1 MHEPQFLRDILVI
14 LVASVAVVPLFRR
27 FGVSAVA
34 GYLVAGAL
42 IGPHSLDLVSDVEG
56 AAVLA
61 DFGVVFLLF
70 SIGLELS
77 VERLTALRRL
87 VFGLGGTQVL
97 LTAITI
103 WALLFATGLESGAAL
118 LIGGGLAMSSTAVV
132 LQMLVERHE
141 TATRSGRAA
150 FAVLLA
156 QDLAVVPL
164 LTLVPLLGPGSGS
177 VLPALGLA
185 VVRAAVVLGLIVAAG
200 RLVLRPLLRIVARGR
215 NPELFTG
222 IALLLVLGIGWITQL
237 AGLSMALGAFLAG
250 LLIAETEFRP
260 QIEGD
265 VEPFRGVLLALFFV
279 SVGMSVDLAL
289 LTDRWALVAGLVI
302 GLIALKAVILTAVA
316 LLFRLRL
323 STAISVGLMLAQG
336 GEFGFIL
343 FNAALEGRVL
353 DAAAARLAVLVAG
366 ITMLLT
372 PALIALSR
380 TAEARLEAA
389 DRAHPPPPPGE
400 AMEGHVLIAGFGRVG
415 RTLGRLL
422 DAHEIPWLAL
432 DLDPDHVA
440 AARAQ
445 SLPVYFGDA
454 SRTDVLKAAGL
465 VRARAAV
472 ITLDRPD
479 QARRAIALT
488 RGLLPEI
495 PILARARDL
504 AQCDGLL
511 AAGATQVVP
520 ELVEGS
526 LQLGE
531 TVLRSVGA
539 SEESVERTLASFR
552 ERTYARLGPLQ
563 PAATNGV
570 EGIEREAS

>member
-77 VERLTALRRL
+77 VERLTALRPL

-250 LLIAETEFRP
+250 LL
-260 QIEGD
+260 
-265 VEPFRGVLLALFFV
+265 
-279 SVGMSVDLAL
+279 
-289 LTDRWALVAGLVI
+289 VAGLVI
-302 GLIALKAVILTAVA
+302 GLIVLKSVILTSVA

-343 FNAALEGRVL
+343 FNAALEGLVL

>member
-14 LVASVAVVPLFRR
+14 LVAAVAVVPLFRR

-42 IGPHSLDLVSDVEG
+42 IGPYSLNVVSDVEG
-56 AAVLA
+56 TAVLA

-70 SIGLELS
+70 TIGLELS
-77 VERLTALRRL
+77 VERLVALRRL
-87 VFGLGGTQVL
+87 VFGLGGLQVI
-97 LTAITI
+97 LTGLAI
-103 WALLFATGLESGAAL
+103 WALLRASGMESGAAL
-118 LIGGGLAMSSTAVV
+118 LVGGGLAMSSTAVV

-141 TATRSGRAA
+141 TATRPGRAA

-164 LTLVPLLGPGSGS
+164 LTLVPLLGPATGA

-185 VVRAAVVLGLIVAAG
+185 VVRAAVVLGIIIATG
-200 RLVLRPLLRIVARGR
+200 RLLLRPLLRIVARGR

-222 IALLLVLGIGWITQL
+222 IALLLVLGIGWVTQL

-279 SVGMSVDLAL
+279 SVGMSIDLSL
-289 LTDRWALVAGLVI
+289 LAGRWLLIAGLVL
-302 GLIALKAVILTAVA
+302 GLIALKTAVLTALA
-316 LLFRLRL
+316 LLFRLRF

-343 FNAALEGRVL
+343 FNAALDGRVL
-353 DAAAARLAVLVAG
+353 DAETTRLAILVTG

-380 TAEARLEAA
+380 AVEARLEAA
-389 DRAHPPPPPGE
+389 SDAHRLPPSG
-400 AMEGHVLIAGFGRVG
+400 AGMEGHVLIAGFGRVG

-422 DAHEIPWLAL
+422 DAHDIPWLAL
-432 DLDPDHVA
+432 DLDPDRVA

-445 SLPVYFGDA
+445 DLPVYFGDA
-454 SRTDVLKAAGL
+454 SRADVLRAAGL
-465 VRARAAV
+465 TRSRAAV

-479 QARRAIALT
+479 AARRAIALT
-488 RGLLPEI
+488 RRLLPDV

-504 AQCDGLL
+504 GQCDGLL
-511 AAGATQVVP
+511 SAGATRVVP

-531 TVLRSVGA
+531 NLLRTVGA
-539 SEESVERTLASFR
+539 SEESVEQTLASFR
-552 ERTYARLGPLQ
+552 DGSYARLGGFTEARP
-563 PAATNGV
+563 PA
-570 EGIEREAS
+570 

>member
-14 LVASVAVVPLFRR
+14 LVAAVAVVPLFRR

-42 IGPHSLDLVSDVEG
+42 IGPYSLNVVSDVDG
-56 AAVLA
+56 TAVLA

-70 SIGLELS
+70 TIGLELS
-77 VERLTALRRL
+77 VERLVALRRL
-87 VFGLGGTQVL
+87 VFGLGGLQVI
-97 LTAITI
+97 LTGLAI
-103 WALLFATGLESGAAL
+103 WALLRASGMESGAAL
-118 LIGGGLAMSSTAVV
+118 LVGGGLAMSSTAVV

-141 TATRSGRAA
+141 TATRPGRAA

-164 LTLVPLLGPGSGS
+164 LTLVPLLGPATGA

-185 VVRAAVVLGLIVAAG
+185 VVRAAVVLGIIIATG
-200 RLVLRPLLRIVARGR
+200 RLLLRPLLRIVARGR

-222 IALLLVLGIGWITQL
+222 IALLLVLGIGWVTQL

-279 SVGMSVDLAL
+279 SVGMSIDLSL
-289 LTDRWALVAGLVI
+289 LAGRWLLIAGLVL
-302 GLIALKAVILTAVA
+302 GLIALKTAVLTALA
-316 LLFRLRL
+316 LLFRLRF

-343 FNAALEGRVL
+343 FNAALDGRVL
-353 DAAAARLAVLVAG
+353 DAETTRLAILVTG

-380 TAEARLEAA
+380 AVEARLEAA
-389 DRAHPPPPPGE
+389 SDAHRLPPSG
-400 AMEGHVLIAGFGRVG
+400 AGMEGHVLIAGFGRVG

-422 DAHEIPWLAL
+422 DAHDIPWLAL
-432 DLDPDHVA
+432 DLDPDRVA

-445 SLPVYFGDA
+445 DLPVYFGDA
-454 SRTDVLKAAGL
+454 SRADVLRAAGL
-465 VRARAAV
+465 TRSRAAV

-479 QARRAIALT
+479 AARRAIALT
-488 RGLLPEI
+488 RRLLPDV

-504 AQCDGLL
+504 GQCDGLL
-511 AAGATQVVP
+511 SAGATRVVP

-531 TVLRSVGA
+531 NLLRTVGA
-539 SEESVERTLASFR
+539 SEESVEQTLASFR
-552 ERTYARLGPLQ
+552 DGSYARLGGFTEARP
-563 PAATNGV
+563 PA
-570 EGIEREAS
+570 